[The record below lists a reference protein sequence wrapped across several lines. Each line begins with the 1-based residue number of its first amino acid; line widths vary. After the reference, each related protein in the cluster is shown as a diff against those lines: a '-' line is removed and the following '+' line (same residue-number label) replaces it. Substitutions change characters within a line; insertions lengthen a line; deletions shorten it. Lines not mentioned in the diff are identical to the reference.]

1 MAVTARQRDSLS
13 SQQAARRPAER
24 HVMPSRPAV
33 TVHTGSSPTVA
44 TAIPVLVWVR
54 DVLGRDLGHDGPPV
68 VPRLRLGCDGLHR
81 GHRRCPATAHSST
94 VTNCL
99 GQLRLGGGCAETHLR
114 GRRVGPA
121 GRSAMRTAAGAAAV
135 PPWTACCHSI
145 KVFSSCVC
153 AMVSVPAR
161 YVAPPAGEPSPRPAP
176 CRKAR
181 GVQRVLGVG
190 GARRGE
196 QPRTERSSCHRADR
210 RRSFS
215 GRRNSSGAIGNL
227 RARLLIV

>member
-1 MAVTARQRDSLS
+1 MSWPRCDVT
-13 SQQAARRPAER
+13 R
-24 HVMPSRPAV
+24 H
-33 TVHTGSSPTVA
+33 T
-44 TAIPVLVWVR
+44 
-54 DVLGRDLGHDGPPV
+54 
-68 VPRLRLGCDGLHR
+68 DGLHR
-81 GHRRCPATAHSST
+81 GHHRCPATAHSIT
-94 VTNCL
+94 VTNSL
-99 GQLRLGGGCAETHLR
+99 GQLRLGGGWAETHLR
-114 GRRVGPA
+114 GRRAGPL
-121 GRSAMRTAAGAAAV
+121 GRSAMRTATGTNAV
-135 PPWTACCHSI
+135 PLWTARRHSI

-215 GRRNSSGAIGNL
+215 GRRNSSGAIGTQVPCTGSST
-227 RARLLIV
+227 R

>member
-1 MAVTARQRDSLS
+1 MTS
-13 SQQAARRPAER
+13 
-24 HVMPSRPAV
+24 
-33 TVHTGSSPTVA
+33 SSP
-44 TAIPVLVWVR
+44 R
-54 DVLGRDLGHDGPPV
+54 
-68 VPRLRLGCDGLHR
+68 CDGLHR
-81 GHRRCPATAHSST
+81 GRRHCPATAHSST

-121 GRSAMRTAAGAAAV
+121 GRSAMRTAAGATTV
-135 PPWTACCHSI
+135 LPWTACCHSI
-145 KVFSSCVC
+145 SAFSSCVC

-215 GRRNSSGAIGNL
+215 GRRNSSGAIGTKYGWIYIKQTQNDNLTSDPPSALL
-227 RARLLIV
+227 RAGA

>member
-1 MAVTARQRDSLS
+1 MTS
-13 SQQAARRPAER
+13 
-24 HVMPSRPAV
+24 
-33 TVHTGSSPTVA
+33 SSP
-44 TAIPVLVWVR
+44 R
-54 DVLGRDLGHDGPPV
+54 
-68 VPRLRLGCDGLHR
+68 CDGLHR
-81 GHRRCPATAHSST
+81 GRHHCPAAAHSST

-181 GVQRVLGVG
+181 GVQRVLGAG

-215 GRRNSSGAIGNL
+215 GRRNSSGAIGILPSPACSLFSAFLGQFSENFTSD
-227 RARLLIV
+227 ARGGDSEPELAHTQRSRSG

>member
-1 MAVTARQRDSLS
+1 MYGVASVVVTARQRDSL
-13 SQQAARRPAER
+13 QAARWPAER

-44 TAIPVLVWVR
+44 TAIPVLVRVR

-99 GQLRLGGGCAETHLR
+99 GQLQLGGGCAETHLR

-121 GRSAMRTAAGAAAV
+121 GRSAMRTAAGATTV
-135 PPWTACCHSI
+135 LPWTACCHSI
-145 KVFSSCVC
+145 SAFSSCVC
-153 AMVSVPAR
+153 AMVSVPACAT
-161 YVAPPAGEPSPRPAP
+161 VAAAARPKPRPVPSQNPRDAQL
-176 CRKAR
+176 AAGATEWSR
-181 GVQRVLGVG
+181 GASPG
-190 GARRGE
+190 
-196 QPRTERSSCHRADR
+196 ADR
-210 RRSFS
+210 ACHPAKPQLFRYPQVTR
-215 GRRNSSGAIGNL
+215 GAIP
-227 RARLLIV
+227 RYSYR